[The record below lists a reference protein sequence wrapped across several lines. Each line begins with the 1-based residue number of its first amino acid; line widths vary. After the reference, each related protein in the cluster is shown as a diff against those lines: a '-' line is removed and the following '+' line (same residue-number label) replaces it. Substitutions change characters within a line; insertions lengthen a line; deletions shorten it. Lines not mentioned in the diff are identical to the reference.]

1 MTQKTKAELDVLFGD
16 NTSGDIG
23 ADDARDF
30 IDSAIGTR
38 YVSSE
43 DGAVTLDRDD
53 EVVVCDGSVAGFTVT
68 LPAASGYT
76 HKVYTIIAKDVSSG
90 NIVVDGDGAETIDGA
105 ATQTLDAAYE
115 SITIVCDGTEWFI
128 IADTR

>member
-1 MTQKTKAELDVLFGD
+1 MTQKTKAELDALFAD

-30 IDSAIGTR
+30 IDSTVGTR

-53 EVVVCDGSVAGFTVT
+53 DIIVCDGSVSGFTVT

-76 HKVYTIIAKDVSSG
+76 HKVYTIIAEDVSGG
-90 NIVVDGDGAETIDGA
+90 NIVVDGDGAETINGA

-115 SITIVCDGTEWFI
+115 SITIACNGTEWFI